1 MRPVAIILLAGALSC
16 GGSDTEP
23 GNPLGPIGTTY
34 QLTTYD
40 DSSLPALYS
49 ASLGKCAGQV
59 RSGFLTAVGT
69 NQALFGVSISAPC
82 TSGNP
87 VTTTIITG
95 TLSTSSAGLVLSFAP
110 PNVSEAYADTI
121 VLGTS
126 TATMRHRGGAS
137 TQLEPHSYYF
147 TKAD

>member
-16 GGSDTEP
+16 GGSSTEP
-23 GNPLGPIGTTY
+23 GNPLGPIGTIY

-40 DSSLPALYS
+40 DNSLPALYS
-49 ASLGKCAGQV
+49 ASLGRCGGQV
-59 RSGFLTAVGT
+59 RSASLTAVGT
-69 NQALFGVSISAPC
+69 SQALFTVSISAPC

-87 VTTTIITG
+87 VTTTVISG
-95 TLSTSSAGLVLSFAP
+95 TLSTSRAGLVLSFSP
-110 PNVSEAYADTI
+110 PHVSEAYADTI

-147 TKAD
+147 TKAN